1 MSQAP
6 YIAVV
11 LDGGLVQT
19 IIVEAWPPVMPL
31 PCIVIVD
38 YDIDDA
44 DDDELTV
51 FTIGTDEY
59 EAYCRCVEP
68 IVYESLD
75 TALSPRNLLT
85 DSDDEAN
92 ASTVSSPLA
101 VARALRKRILELDGQ
116 LNDQVRVPT
125 ADDYHRLYALAN
137 DGLIDVLKALGDPTG

>member
-19 IIVEAWPPVMPL
+19 IIVEAWPPVTPL
-31 PCIVIVD
+31 PCIVVVD

-68 IVYESLD
+68 AVYESLD
-75 TALSPRNLLT
+75 TALSPRSLLT

-92 ASTVSSPLA
+92 TSSVSSPLA
-101 VARALRKRILELDGQ
+101 VARALRKRILGFDGR
-116 LNDQVRVPT
+116 LIDQGRVPT
-125 ADDYHRLYALAN
+125 ADDYNRLYELAN
-137 DGLIDVLKALGDPTG
+137 EGLIDVLKALGDPTG